1 MLIKYYIFAVNLQLI
16 YIQLIF
22 FIVFSG
28 KSSNTNI
35 SVGEDALLIGCIF
48 FRNTH
53 FNIILFLFIS
63 KCDLKPFP

>member
-22 FIVFSG
+22 FIAFSG
-28 KSSNTNI
+28 KLSNTYFP
-35 SVGEDALLIGCIF
+35 VGTNALLIGCMF

-53 FNIILFLFIS
+53 FNIIFFLFIS
-63 KCDLKPFP
+63 KCDFNSFP